1 MPKITRRSL
10 LAKTGAGVAA
20 AGVITTTPGFLKTK
34 GTSTKN
40 NVRKQAQTVSTQQSI
55 RPTPNIE
62 RTPSVVYIRDAAKG
76 EVVLMVGSRE
86 IVRVDPQLVDYLTR
100 SASA

>member
-1 MPKITRRSL
+1 MPKITRRNL

-20 AGVITTTPGFLKTK
+20 AGVITTTPGLLKAT
-34 GTSTKN
+34 GTSTRN
-40 NVRKQAQTVSTQQSI
+40 NVRKQAQSASAQQSV
-55 RPTPNIE
+55 RPAPNFE

-86 IVRVDPQLVDYLTR
+86 IVRIDPQLVDYLTR
-100 SASA
+100 SANA